1 MGRRL
6 DNDEIWKLAKSN
18 LTPDEILDCFGDAIE
33 KIEDDDKAE
42 IRHMIANAEKK
53 LKNVG
58 PISALEL
65 VGKIA
70 ISEVLE

>member
-1 MGRRL
+1 MKAKNS
-6 DNDEIWKLAKSN
+6 DIWKLAKSN

-42 IRHMIANAEKK
+42 IKHMIANAEKK
-53 LKNVG
+53 LKQVG
-58 PISALEL
+58 RISALEL

-70 ISEVLE
+70 INEALE